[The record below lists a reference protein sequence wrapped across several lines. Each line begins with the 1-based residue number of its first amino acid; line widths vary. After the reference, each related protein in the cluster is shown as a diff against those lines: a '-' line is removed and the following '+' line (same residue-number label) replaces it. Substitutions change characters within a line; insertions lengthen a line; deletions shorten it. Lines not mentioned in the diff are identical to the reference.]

1 MFHFI
6 DEDEDGD
13 GNSGPGKM
21 EEEEGSER
29 KKKKKRDKS
38 ERRDKSEKRR
48 GRSERAERSEIFE
61 EGEGSEEGKE
71 SSDFAEKAERPT
83 KGLRKLGKKA
93 AENRL
98 FDDPLDRLAAK
109 RKAQKEP
116 KKTGEELLR
125 DMRQDLDYTVDDS
138 DGDIE
143 SMLILRE
150 ERINKE

>member
-13 GNSGPGKM
+13 GNSGSGKM
-21 EEEEGSER
+21 EEEGSER

-38 ERRDKSEKRR
+38 EKRDKSVKR
-48 GRSERAERSEIFE
+48 ERRERSEIFE

-71 SSDFAEKAERPT
+71 SGDLAEKAERPT

>member
-21 EEEEGSER
+21 EEEGSER

-38 ERRDKSEKRR
+38 EKRDKSVKR
-48 GRSERAERSEIFE
+48 ERRERSEIFE

-71 SSDFAEKAERPT
+71 SGDLAEKAERPT